1 MIPPT
6 IDYGNIEFDMQVD
19 QKDLLRDFKL
29 LMGLSNEVEDILDPY
44 KAANEAARLARKYNI
59 GRHVVEV
66 QADVQDRTLA
76 DKRFLGIE
84 QKIAISV
91 EKPSP
96 VDLPCCTPDCGR
108 VAVKNSHALQKNGIL
123 ATLADENGRILQT
136 KITPFSSSGSM
147 KELGARYASVFPGY
161 CKDCEQSVF
170 RRAEIQNAE
179 INLENANLL
188 LWRALCFIRYRRA
201 QEVKAR
207 AMMISNPELYNIS
220 NENEDPFTAF
230 ASAFTLKAS
239 IYSYKMSERWVNFL
253 DDQVW
258 GFKSELTIASIELK
272 ELPFAGCGVIPIPI
286 GFDRNTHPNV
296 SNFHSIL
303 PSLIFTTMLREGRPN
318 IIFACKRADRWSQVF
333 LKSLLTVGRHLLE
346 AYIPQVVLGGS
357 DTIYLSKRYWDHES
371 TERDRCILMHSQAM
385 KFPQMVF
392 PFWGAPDGV
401 SVLRTFRLTE

>member
-6 IDYGNIEFDMQVD
+6 PDYGNIDFNIKADR
-19 QKDLLRDFKL
+19 KDLFRDFKP
-29 LMGLSNEVEDILDPY
+29 LMGLSNEIENILDPY
-44 KAANEAARLARKYNI
+44 KAANEAARLAKKYKI
-59 GRHVVEV
+59 GKHLVELE
-66 QADVQDRTLA
+66 ADVQDRTLK
-76 DKRFLGIE
+76 DKRFLGLE

-91 EKPSP
+91 EKPAP
-96 VDLPCCTPDCGR
+96 VDLSCCTPDCGR
-108 VAVKNSHALQKNGIL
+108 AAVKNSHALQKNGIL

-136 KITPFSSSGSM
+136 KITPFSSFGGM

-161 CKDCEQSVF
+161 CRDCEQSVF

-179 INLENANLL
+179 IDIENATVL

-207 AMMISNPELYNIS
+207 AMLISKPEMYSIS
-220 NENEDPFTAF
+220 KENEDPFTAF
-230 ASAFTLKAS
+230 SSAFNLKSS
-239 IYSYKMSERWVNFL
+239 IYSYKMSDRWVNSL
-253 DDQVW
+253 GDHVW
-258 GFKSELTIASIELK
+258 GSKSELTIASIELK

-296 SNFHSIL
+296 GNFHAIL
-303 PSLIFTTMLREGRPN
+303 PSLIFTTMLRERRPH
-318 IIFACKRADRWSQVF
+318 IIFACKRADHWSHGF
-333 LKSLLTVGRHLLE
+333 LKKLSRMDRHLLA
-346 AYIPQVVLGGS
+346 AYIPQIVLGGS
-357 DTIYLSKRYWDHES
+357 DTIYLSKRYWVRES

-401 SVLRTFRLTE
+401 AVLRTFRVTE